1 MKVVCK
7 NFPDDYPLLKRDRE
21 LNVSLPA
28 LVWAAVTVGAP
39 SLSDVN
45 LSSWPAIAFAFHKA
59 FAIESIMNIDNNEI
73 SLQPNYENLD
83 QSEKVVLSYWTGMM
97 LTKLVSDQF
106 LGVPYPAHVR
116 AMQKKL
122 QLTTNPETSLSLP
135 DLIGQDPSKKW
146 HVLEAKC
153 YKKDPGP
160 KEKESWT
167 LQAQR
172 VIEIDGIPP
181 STTSYCFTTLQPSKY
196 GSNFKMEWVDPEI
209 KKDSDSFSI
218 DVYPIQLLQFYYR
231 PFFEIFKNVERKDL
245 RDDDGIIFLP
255 KRICDNHENK
265 WSIGILEDILDQLRE
280 LMDQD
285 FLKNK
290 RTEIEISNIVEKY
303 KKKTKYD
310 SSINTHEYLGSD
322 GIAVKKG

>member
-7 NFPDDYPLLKRDRE
+7 KFPDDYPLLKRDRE
-21 LNVSLPA
+21 LNVSLPT

-39 SLSDVN
+39 SLSEVD
-45 LSSWPAIAFAFHKA
+45 LSSWPAISFALHKA
-59 FAIESIMNIDNNEI
+59 FAIESIMKIENNEI

-97 LTKLVSDQF
+97 LTKLVSDQ
-106 LGVPYPAHVR
+106 LLDVPYPAHVR
-116 AMQKKL
+116 AMQKKK
-122 QLTTNPETSLSLP
+122 QLTTNPKDSRSLP
-135 DLIGQDPSKKW
+135 DLIGQDPLKKW

-153 YKKDPGP
+153 HKKDPGAV
-160 KEKESWT
+160 EKESWT
-167 LQAQR
+167 NQAQR

-181 STTSYCFTTLQPSKY
+181 STTSYCFTILQPSKY
-196 GSNFKMEWVDPEI
+196 ESNLKIEWVDPEI
-209 KKDSDSFSI
+209 KKDSDPFSI
-218 DVYPIQLLQFYYR
+218 NVDPIQLQQFYYR

-245 RDDDGIIFLP
+245 IDDDGIIFLP
-255 KRICDNHENK
+255 KRICDNNENK

-285 FLKNK
+285 FLRNK

-303 KKKTKYD
+303 KKNTKYD
-310 SSINTHEYLGSD
+310 SAINTHEYLGSD